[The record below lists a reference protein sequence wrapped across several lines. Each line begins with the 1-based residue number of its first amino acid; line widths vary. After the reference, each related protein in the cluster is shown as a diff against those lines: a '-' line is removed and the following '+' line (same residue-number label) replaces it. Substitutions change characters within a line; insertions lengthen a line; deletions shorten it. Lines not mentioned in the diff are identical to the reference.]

1 MSPNL
6 PNSVEPS
13 EWSSIS
19 VGGIWTRLFQ
29 AGPHQ
34 ASEAI
39 VFIHGNPGSASD
51 WTALVE
57 EVGTTRRALA
67 FDLPDFGQT
76 AAGDDF
82 GHTVQE
88 YADFIDEALKTLG
101 ITRAILVL
109 HDFGGPI
116 GLTWAA
122 ANTLKVAGVVL
133 IGTGILADYRWHR
146 MARIWQTPGLGGL
159 ANAAITRPVFR
170 RLVARPEPR
179 GLPGE
184 FLDQMYDNFDRRTKA
199 AVVDLYRDAR
209 KIGKDSKLLIPS
221 LAEEDIPALVIWG
234 AGDSYLPP
242 AMAERQKEA
251 FPSAEV
257 HILPGSGH
265 WPFIDDPATVNRLM
279 TDFLLRVA

>member
-1 MSPNL
+1 VSPGSGS
-6 PNSVEPS
+6 PVEPV

-19 VGGIWTRLFQ
+19 IGGTWTRLLQ

-34 ASEAI
+34 ASEAV

-51 WTALVE
+51 WSTLVE
-57 EVGTTRRALA
+57 EVGSSHRAIA

-76 AAGDDF
+76 AADPDF

-122 ANTLKVAGVVL
+122 ANTLKVGGVVL
-133 IGTGILADYRWHR
+133 IDTGILADYKWHR
-146 MARIWQTPGLGGL
+146 MARIWQTPGLGKL
-159 ANAAITRPVFR
+159 ANASITRPIFR

-179 GLPGE
+179 GLPTE
-184 FLDQMYDNFDRRTKA
+184 FLDEMYDNFDRRTKA
-199 AVVDLYRDAR
+199 AVIDLYRDAK
-209 KIGKDSKLLIPS
+209 KIGKESKLLIGP
-221 LAEEDIPALVIWG
+221 LAEQDIPALVIWG

-242 AMAERQKEA
+242 AMAERQREA

-265 WPFIDDPATVNRLM
+265 WPFIDDPATVNRLLG
-279 TDFLLRVA
+279 DFLSRV

>member
-1 MSPNL
+1 LIPGPGSP
-6 PNSVEPS
+6 VEPS

-19 VGGIWTRLFQ
+19 INGTWTRLLQ

-34 ASEAI
+34 ASEAV

-57 EVGTTRRALA
+57 EVGSARRAIA

-76 AAGDDF
+76 AAGPDF
-82 GHTVQE
+82 SHTVQG

-101 ITRAILVL
+101 IDSAILVL

-122 ANTLKVAGVVL
+122 ANTLNVAGVVL
-133 IGTGILADYRWHR
+133 IDTGILADYKWHR
-146 MARIWQTPGLGGL
+146 MARISQTPGLGRL
-159 ANAAITRPVFR
+159 ANASITRPVFR
-170 RLVARPEPR
+170 RRIARAEPR

-184 FLDQMYDNFDRRTKA
+184 FLDEMYANFDRRTRA
-199 AVVDLYRDAR
+199 AVIDLYRDAK
-209 KIGKDSKLLIPS
+209 KIGKDSKQLIAPLS
-221 LAEEDIPALVIWG
+221 EQDVPALVIWG
-234 AGDSYLPP
+234 AGDSYVPP
-242 AMAERQKEA
+242 TMADRQKDP
-251 FPSAEV
+251 FPSAEI

-265 WPFIDDPATVNRLM
+265 WPFIDDPATVTRLLN
-279 TDFLLRVA
+279 DFLLRV

>member
-1 MSPNL
+1 LSPAPVN
-6 PNSVEPS
+6 PVEPS

-19 VGGIWTRLFQ
+19 IDGTWTRLLQ

-34 ASEAI
+34 ASEAV

-51 WTALVE
+51 WTGLVE
-57 EVGTTRRALA
+57 EVGSGRRAIA

-76 AAGDDF
+76 AAGEEF

-88 YADFIDEALKTLG
+88 YADFVDVALKTLG

-122 ANTLKVAGVVL
+122 ANTLKVGGVAL
-133 IGTGILADYRWHR
+133 IDTGILADYKWHR
-146 MARIWQTPGLGGL
+146 MARIWQTPGLGKL
-159 ANAAITRPVFR
+159 ANASITRPIFR
-170 RLVARPEPR
+170 RLVAGPEPR
-179 GLPGE
+179 GLPDD
-184 FLDQMYDNFDRRTKA
+184 FLDEMYDNFDRRTKA
-199 AVVDLYRDAR
+199 AVIDLYRDAK
-209 KIGKDSKLLIPS
+209 KIGKESKLLIPP
-221 LAEEDIPALVIWG
+221 LAEADIPALVLWG

-242 AMAERQKEA
+242 AMAERQKEP

-265 WPFIDDPATVNRLM
+265 WPFIDDPATVNRLLG
-279 TDFLLRVA
+279 DFLTRV